1 MKPGHIRIGI
11 VAAVALVLI
20 AVNLSIV
27 AKERIKTA
35 GEPIFLE
42 LAPVDPRSL
51 MQGDYMALRFAIAQE
66 ISTEES
72 GSAALLIYDNRVAK
86 LNPDQDAPGL
96 RIRYHIRNG
105 QVWLGTNAYFF
116 EEGSAGRYENARY
129 GEFRVDRD
137 SGEAVLVGLADK
149 DLKTL

>member
-1 MKPGHIRIGI
+1 MKSGHIRIAI

-20 AVNLSIV
+20 AVNFSIV
-27 AKERIKTA
+27 AKERIKTG
-35 GEPIFLE
+35 GEPIYLE

-66 ISTEES
+66 ISTEKS
-72 GSAALLIYDNRVAK
+72 GSAALLIHDNRVAK

-96 RIRYHIRNG
+96 RIRYRIRNG

-116 EEGSAGRYENARY
+116 EEGTARQFEGARY
-129 GEFRVDRD
+129 GAFRVDRD

-149 DLKTL
+149 DLKAL

>member
-1 MKPGHIRIGI
+1 MKPPHLRIGI

-27 AKERIKTA
+27 AKERIRTG
-35 GEPIFLE
+35 GEPIYLE

-66 ISTEES
+66 ISTEQS
-72 GSAALLIYDNRVAK
+72 GSAALLVDERRIAK
-86 LNPDQDAPGL
+86 LNPDQNAPGL
-96 RIRYHIRNG
+96 RIRYRIRNG

-116 EEGSAGRYENARY
+116 EEGTARRFEGARY
-129 GEFRVDRD
+129 GAFRVDRD
-137 SGEAVLVGLADK
+137 SGEAVLVGLADE
-149 DLKTL
+149 DLAPL